1 MQRQRAYKIALIIA
15 LSLLAIGLF
24 FVLLQVVVGSSGM
37 TWLWLSSFFLI
48 GGFGLLAISFQGFQ
62 KLKNLSYTMWIFTA
76 VTFSLFYP
84 QYLTGIGTFSFKSLI
99 IPLLQIMMF
108 GVGTTMGLSDFAGVI
123 RMPKAVFIGL
133 AGHFIFMPLI
143 GYTIA
148 HTFGFAPEIAA
159 GIILVGSVPCGLA
172 SNVLSYLANANV
184 ALSVTLTA
192 VGTLLAPVTTP
203 FLMQLLAGEYIPIDF
218 FAMMW
223 DITQIVILPMAAS
236 LLYNHFLGG
245 KFEWLDKAMPV
256 VSIVS
261 IVTIIAVITA
271 AGRESLLTV
280 GPLLMVA
287 CFIHNITGYILGYT
301 MCKAFKMNEKTCRT
315 IALEVGLQNT
325 GLASGLALKMGKV
338 ATVGL
343 APAVFSPIM
352 NISGSM
358 LATWWQSKPVD
369 DQPASLLQH

>member
-1 MQRQRAYKIALIIA
+1 MTYQRAYKIVLVIA
-15 LSLLAIGLF
+15 LSTLAIGLF
-24 FVLLQVVVGSSGM
+24 SFLLSVGADGSG
-37 TWLWLSSFFLI
+37 LRIFGFFLI
-48 GGFGLLAISFQGFQ
+48 GGLALLAISFRGFP
-62 KLKNLSYTMWIFTA
+62 LLRGLSFTMWIFTA
-76 VTFSLFYP
+76 VTCSLFYP
-84 QYLTGIGTFSFKSLI
+84 EYVTGIGSFSFKLLI

-108 GVGTTMGLSDFAGVI
+108 GVGTTMGLRDFAGVI

-143 GYTIA
+143 GFTIA

-172 SNVLSYLANANV
+172 SNVMSYLANANV

-203 FLMQLLAGEYIPIDF
+203 LLMHLLAGQYIPIDF
-218 FAMMW
+218 LAMMW
-223 DITQIVILPMAAS
+223 DITQIVILPIAAS

-245 KFEWLDKAMPV
+245 KFEWLDKAMPLLSM
-256 VSIVS
+256 VSIAS
-261 IVTIIAVITA
+261 IIAVITA
-271 AGRESLLTV
+271 AGRESLLVV
-280 GPLLMVA
+280 GPLLMLA
-287 CFIHNITGYILGYT
+287 CLIHNVTGYVLGYW
-301 MCKAFKMNEKTCRT
+301 MCKLFKMDEKTCRT

-325 GLASGLALKMGKV
+325 SLATGLALKMGKV

-352 NISGSM
+352 NISGSS
-358 LATWWQSKPVD
+358 LATWWHYKGVSRRSRGFSQTVNR
-369 DQPASLLQH
+369 

>member
-1 MQRQRAYKIALIIA
+1 MRAYKIALIIA

-24 FVLLQVVVGSSGM
+24 FVLLQLVTGSSEM
-37 TWLWLSSFFLI
+37 TWLWLSSFYLI
-48 GGFGLLAISFQGFQ
+48 AGFVLLAISFQGFQ

-192 VGTLLAPVTTP
+192 VGTLLAPVITP
-203 FLMQLLAGEYIPIDF
+203 MLMQLLAGEYIPIDF

-223 DITQIVILPMAAS
+223 DITQIVILPMTAS

-301 MCKAFKMNEKTCRT
+301 VCKAFKMNEKTCRT

-325 GLASGLALKMGKV
+325 SLATGLALKMGKV

-352 NISGSM
+352 NISGST
-358 LATWWQSKPVD
+358 LATWWQSKPAK
-369 DQPASLLQH
+369 DQPVPLLQH

>member
-1 MQRQRAYKIALIIA
+1 MHRQRVYKIILVIA
-15 LSLLAIGLF
+15 LSVFGLGLF
-24 FVLLQVVVGSSGM
+24 LVLLPRIPMATGVD
-37 TWLWLSSFFLI
+37 WLRLSSFFLI
-48 GGFGLLAISFQGFQ
+48 GGLGLLAISLQGFR
-62 KLKNLSYTMWIFTA
+62 LFRGLSYTTWIFTA
-76 VTFSLFYP
+76 VTCSLFYP
-84 QYLTGIGTFSFKSLI
+84 EYFTGIGSFSFKLLI

-148 HTFGFAPEIAA
+148 HTFGFPPEIAA

-172 SNVLSYLANANV
+172 SNVMSYLAKANL

-192 VGTLLAPVTTP
+192 VGTLLAPLTTP
-203 FLMQLLAGEYIPIDF
+203 ILMQLLAGEYIPIDF
-218 FAMMW
+218 FTMMW
-223 DITQIVILPMAAS
+223 DITQIVILPIAAS
-236 LLYNHFLGG
+236 LMYNHLLGG
-245 KFEWLDKAMPV
+245 KFDWLDRAMPV
-256 VSIVS
+256 VSMVS
-261 IVTIIAVITA
+261 IAVIIAVITA

-280 GPLLMVA
+280 GPLLMLA
-287 CFIHNITGYILGYT
+287 CLIHNGSGYTLGYA
-301 MCKAFKMNEKTCRT
+301 MCKLFKMDEKTCRT

-352 NISGSM
+352 NISGSS
-358 LATWWQSKPVD
+358 LATWWHHKPVKD
-369 DQPASLLQH
+369 